1 MKKNITLNLIKYS
14 VLMLSVFYLSA
25 CFKLEPTLYGSITE
39 APQGI
44 SADLPG
50 TYGQLNGFVGQGNW
64 YALNEH
70 STDEMLGPT
79 RGTDWDDFGTW
90 RKIHLHTW
98 DGNHNQVVDTWNLLN
113 RGGYL
118 ATLCAET
125 LTGQPQ
131 AEGKFLRAF
140 FNYNVMD
147 LYGQVPYRAADA
159 APNDNPD
166 VFARAA
172 AYDFVVQDLT
182 ESLPGLP
189 DWSINN
195 KHAATK
201 EAAWF
206 LLAKLALNKAVYKQD
221 PTKPEGPY
229 TFAPADMNEVIKWCD
244 AIINSGKFRLTP
256 NYWKNF
262 TWENIDSST
271 ELIFSRGGKENYQGQ
286 TGGTINVEWAIAC
299 GSHYNDNYGGW
310 NGFTTTADF
319 YNSFQEAD
327 RRRYARLDSVWL
339 QTGFSAGFRIG
350 QQFKNKNYDDK
361 KRKNPLPNSDSTNLV
376 KVLDRSGV
384 DLVFTPDVS
393 LFFSTEA
400 KGYRYNKFPLKY
412 TDYQSFGEPNDFP
425 FFRYADVLLMKA
437 EAILRGGTAT
447 APAASTT
454 DALLNLITARSN
466 PNKVFSGATLADV
479 LAERGR
485 ELYLEA
491 WRRNDRIRFGVFND
505 PVNERPTKSPGYRV
519 VLPIPTVALSSNPNL
534 TQNFGY

>member
-1 MKKNITLNLIKYS
+1 MKKNITFNFIKT
-14 VLMLSVFYLSA
+14 SVFILSMFYLTA
-25 CFKLEPTLYGSITE
+25 CFKLEPTLYGSISQATDAGG
-39 APQGI
+39 API
-44 SADLPG
+44 PDLPS
-50 TYGQLNGFVGQGNW
+50 TYGQINGMAGQENW
-64 YALNEH
+64 YAFNEH

-98 DGNHNQVVDTWNLLN
+98 DGNHNQVVNTWNLLN
-113 RGGYL
+113 RGGFL
-118 ATLCAET
+118 ATVCAEG
-125 LTGQPQ
+125 LSGQPQ

-147 LYGQVPYRAADA
+147 LYGQVPYRAANA
-159 APNDNPD
+159 GANDNPIVYTRSD
-166 VFARAA
+166 
-172 AYDFVVQDLT
+172 AYDFVVKDLT
-182 ESLPGLP
+182 EALPALP
-189 DWSINN
+189 AWSINV

-229 TFAPADMNEVIKWCD
+229 TFSPADMNEVIKYCD
-244 AIINSGKFRLTP
+244 LIINTNKFKLTTD
-256 NYWKNF
+256 YWKNF
-262 TWENIDSST
+262 TWENIDSSS
-271 ELIFSRGGKENYQGQ
+271 ELIFSRGGKDGYQGQ
-286 TGGTINVEWAIAC
+286 TGGVINMEWAIAC

-319 YNSFQEAD
+319 YNSFHQDD
-327 RRRYARLDSVWL
+327 RRRYAELDSVWL
-339 QTGFSAGFRIG
+339 ESGFSAGFRVG
-350 QQFKNKNYDDK
+350 QQYKNSKYDK
-361 KRKNPLPNSDSTNLV
+361 KLPYNDPKNLV

-412 TDYQSFGEPNDFP
+412 TDFQTWGEPNDFP

-447 APAASTT
+447 APAANST
-454 DALLNLITARSN
+454 DALLNLITARSD
-466 PNKVFSGATLADV
+466 PDRIFSGAKLEDV

-505 PVNERPTKSPGYRV
+505 PVNERPTKSAGYRV

-534 TQNFGY
+534 KQNFGY